1 MITDD
6 NNHNSNNLVIDIVM
20 KWLSFGFRQKYEI
33 ISHEFAKFNIF

>member
-20 KWLSFGFRQKYEI
+20 KWLSFGFRQKYEMTQLFTI
-33 ISHEFAKFNIF
+33 EQI